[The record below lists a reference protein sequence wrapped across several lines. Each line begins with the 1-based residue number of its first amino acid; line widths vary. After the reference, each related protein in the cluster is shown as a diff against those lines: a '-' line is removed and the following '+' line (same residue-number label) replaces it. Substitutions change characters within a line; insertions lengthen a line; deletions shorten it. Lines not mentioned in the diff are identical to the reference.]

1 VSTTSI
7 ARPVDG
13 PGSPL
18 DDPRTTPEAGLDLK
32 WIPNADTALDFT
44 VNPDFSQVEADT
56 AQITAPENGFVPQG
70 GFREVFGR
78 AGWNIR
84 PNGFVRRIRM
94 YANTSRQI
102 DRSGA
107 LVNQLVAPT
116 LAMDVRW
123 NGFVQLRLNEQRIRN
138 QQQLFDRRQFS
149 LLTRFYPSQAVQ
161 EVIFELT
168 AGKDADSRTCDRR
181 AA

>member
-1 VSTTSI
+1 VT
-7 ARPVDG
+7 
-13 PGSPL
+13 
-18 DDPRTTPEAGLDLK
+18 
-32 WIPNADTALDFT
+32 NADTAVGFT

-138 QQQLFDRRQFS
+138 QQQLFDRWQFS